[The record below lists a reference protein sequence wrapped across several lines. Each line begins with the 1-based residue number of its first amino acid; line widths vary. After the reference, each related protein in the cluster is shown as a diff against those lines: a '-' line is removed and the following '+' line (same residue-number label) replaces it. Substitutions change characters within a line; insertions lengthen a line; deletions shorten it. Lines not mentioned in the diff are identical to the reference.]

1 MRILVMLL
9 CTMMLSVSFGSD
21 ASAQT
26 RISVVNIQ
34 KIMKDSVAAKSAK
47 QQLSAKQKQ
56 FQTQLNA
63 REQALKTQNDEL
75 LKQRATLTKDEM
87 KTRVA
92 SFRKKAGEAQ
102 GEAQKK
108 RVSLDKAFN
117 QALSDIQKNV
127 TAIIGEIA
135 KEKKIALV
143 IPASQTMHY
152 DPEMDISADV
162 LARLN
167 KRLHSLKLAF

>member
-1 MRILVMLL
+1 MRFLVIFI
-9 CTMMLSVSFGSD
+9 CAMMLNVSFVSD
-21 ASAQT
+21 ASAQL
-26 RISVVNIQ
+26 RISIVNIQ
-34 KIMKDSVAAKSAK
+34 MIMKDSVAAKSAK
-47 QQLSAKQKQ
+47 QQLSDKQKQ

-63 REQALKTQNDEL
+63 REKELKTQNDEL

-127 TAIIGEIA
+127 TTIIGEIA
-135 KEKKIALV
+135 KEKQISLV
-143 IPASQTMHY
+143 MPASQTMHY
-152 DPEMDISADV
+152 DPAMDISAEV

-167 KRLHSLKLAF
+167 KRLPSLKLAF